1 MNEIK
6 SIWKESK
13 SLIETKKLHQ
23 IISFIG
29 DGVLSDNNETSIELR
44 GLLSSVPSSYLKKY
58 IDECLNEKFKD
69 SGFVLQDIINQIGER
84 LGFEIEHGLY
94 RGRTNSIGFD
104 GIWKSKNG
112 TELIIEVK
120 TTDAYRI
127 NLDVIAE
134 YREKL
139 IESNKISESNSSI
152 LIVVG
157 RQDTGDMEAQ
167 IRGSKHAWDIRI
179 ISAESLLLLLEIKEK
194 LNDPKTTNQI
204 VESLKP
210 LEYTRLDKLI
220 ELIFL
225 TAKDMELDDETESD
239 LIQEKGLSV
248 NNDVAHKEKRFTP
261 VNFHMECLE
270 KISESKGLDFIKQGR
285 VSFHTKDKKIGLII
299 SISKRHEVTSHD
311 GKYWF
316 AFHPY
321 QKEYLSDFEESYCA
335 YGCENSSKLFLI
347 PISDMNELTEFLW
360 TTENEERMYWHIVI
374 FEDNNSFKLQVPK
387 KDTYLDINKYRVS

>member
-6 SIWKESK
+6 SIWKDNK

-29 DGVLSDNNETSIELR
+29 DGVLNDNNETSIELR
-44 GLLSSVPSSYLKKY
+44 ELLSSVPSFYLKNY

-94 RGRTNSIGFD
+94 RGRSNSIGYD

-127 NLDVIAE
+127 NLDTIAK

-139 IESNKISESNSSI
+139 IKSQKITESNSSI

-179 ISAESLLLLLEIKEK
+179 ISAESLLLLLETKEK

-225 TAKDMELDDETESD
+225 TAKDMELDDDENGPESIA
-239 LIQEKGLSV
+239 L
-248 NNDVAHKEKRFTP
+248 R
-261 VNFHMECLE
+261 
-270 KISESKGLDFIKQGR
+270 
-285 VSFHTKDKKIGLII
+285 
-299 SISKRHEVTSHD
+299 
-311 GKYWF
+311 
-316 AFHPY
+316 
-321 QKEYLSDFEESYCA
+321 
-335 YGCENSSKLFLI
+335 
-347 PISDMNELTEFLW
+347 
-360 TTENEERMYWHIVI
+360 
-374 FEDNNSFKLQVPK
+374 
-387 KDTYLDINKYRVS
+387 